1 MTGPII
7 VGVDG
12 SPTARK
18 AAEKARYLAA
28 TLKAPLHVVS
38 AYAEDRTEVVSSG
51 SDQWVVSDADNAR
64 YIAETVTK
72 SLDTSDVEVLP
83 RSVRGKPAEALIGY
97 AEQINAEMIVVGN
110 QRMRGVRRV
119 LGSVANSVSHNA
131 TCDVYIAN
139 THTD

>member
-12 SPTARK
+12 SSTAGK
-18 AAEKARYLAA
+18 AAERARDLAIRMNA
-28 TLKAPLHVVS
+28 SLHVVS
-38 AYAEDRTEVVSSG
+38 AYADGRTEVVNSG
-51 SDQWVVSDADNAR
+51 SDQWVVSDADNAS
-64 YIAETVTK
+64 YLAEQIAQRL
-72 SLDTSDVEVLP
+72 SSDALQPEP
-83 RSVRGKPAEALIGY
+83 RSVRGKPADALISY
-97 AEQINAEMIVVGN
+97 AEEVGAEMIVVGN

-139 THTD
+139 TYTD